1 MTQVNWRDF
10 GNHDARAETN
20 HDEAAR
26 FDYIVAFFNHLSRNV
41 WPGHRSIYDNVAL
54 PKFVKK
60 NKRNPKDR
68 HEVRKLMLKESYF
81 QYWSMMRVF
90 AQANTFEERRIIVE
104 HQLNELVA
112 KCAETPESSSLELNP
127 DLEIPE
133 YQSSLDMHWM
143 PGGYTTEFVE
153 NDVAGGAM
161 YDMGGLY
168 TSTNGMLGEYNDGA
182 AYAIIDWVYNNFDR
196 LTQPKRILDV
206 GCTVGHNTL
215 PFKEFWPKAEVIGI
229 DIGAPV
235 LRYADRRAKSLGID
249 VTFSQQNAE
258 CTEFE
263 DNSFDLIVST
273 MFLHETSYKAVH
285 NIIKENHRLLRSGG
299 LMLHVEQPPFAMIND
314 PFDQLMKDWDTHNNN
329 EPFWGTMHDMD
340 LPDVAMKS
348 GFDKEHIIETFIPLL
363 TPTKKNKFNVG
374 KGEWFAFGAIKS

>member
-104 HQLNELVA
+104 HQLNELVT
-112 KCAETPESSSLELNP
+112 KCAETPESLSLELNP

-133 YQSSLDMHWM
+133 YQS
-143 PGGYTTEFVE
+143 
-153 NDVAGGAM
+153 
-161 YDMGGLY
+161 
-168 TSTNGMLGEYNDGA
+168 
-182 AYAIIDWVYNNFDR
+182 
-196 LTQPKRILDV
+196 
-206 GCTVGHNTL
+206 
-215 PFKEFWPKAEVIGI
+215 
-229 DIGAPV
+229 
-235 LRYADRRAKSLGID
+235 
-249 VTFSQQNAE
+249 
-258 CTEFE
+258 
-263 DNSFDLIVST
+263 
-273 MFLHETSYKAVH
+273 
-285 NIIKENHRLLRSGG
+285 
-299 LMLHVEQPPFAMIND
+299 
-314 PFDQLMKDWDTHNNN
+314 
-329 EPFWGTMHDMD
+329 
-340 LPDVAMKS
+340 
-348 GFDKEHIIETFIPLL
+348 
-363 TPTKKNKFNVG
+363 
-374 KGEWFAFGAIKS
+374 

>member
-1 MTQVNWRDF
+1 
-10 GNHDARAETN
+10 
-20 HDEAAR
+20 
-26 FDYIVAFFNHLSRNV
+26 
-41 WPGHRSIYDNVAL
+41 
-54 PKFVKK
+54 
-60 NKRNPKDR
+60 
-68 HEVRKLMLKESYF
+68 
-81 QYWSMMRVF
+81 
-90 AQANTFEERRIIVE
+90 
-104 HQLNELVA
+104 
-112 KCAETPESSSLELNP
+112 
-127 DLEIPE
+127 
-133 YQSSLDMHWM
+133 MHWM

-235 LRYADRRAKSLGID
+235 LRYADRRAKSLGIN